1 MNKRRLDKYDPQG
14 LDKFYL
20 KTIESTGTN
29 HANWILVAVFFFFF
43 LAYQRLAN
51 TWLEKK

>member
-1 MNKRRLDKYDPQG
+1 MNKKRLDKYDQQG

-29 HANWILVAVFFFFF
+29 HAN
-43 LAYQRLAN
+43 
-51 TWLEKK
+51 